1 MVNGGRDDT
10 GGPYPA
16 LTGRAEAESQQAIL
30 SMLPMLRDAAPVS
43 PVAHEAAA
51 LAAELGPLAAEAAIA
66 MLACRYR
73 GRIALVSSFGVESA
87 VLLHLVA
94 RADPA
99 LPVLFLDTGKLFA
112 ETLAFRD
119 RLVERLG
126 LRDVRSI
133 PPEPSALAARD
144 PFGGLWAF
152 NPDACCAL
160 RKVEPLAAALAP
172 FAVWINGRKRAHGD
186 TRAALPLAEATED
199 GRLKV
204 NPLAAWD
211 AEAVQAWRVAHDLP
225 AHPLA
230 AVGYTSVGCR
240 PCTSPVGA
248 GEAARAGRWRGT
260 EKTECGIHLPAAA
273 PDTDNRTG

>member
-1 MVNGGRDDT
+1 
-10 GGPYPA
+10 
-16 LTGRAEAESQQAIL
+16 
-30 SMLPMLRDAAPVS
+30 MLPQSTPLPQAATARDAQ
-43 PVAHEAAA
+43 A
-51 LAAELGPLAAEAAIA
+51 LAEELGALPAEAAVA
-66 MLACRYR
+66 LLARRYQ
-73 GRIALVSSFGVESA
+73 GRISLVSSFGTESA
-87 VLLHLVA
+87 VLLHMVA
-94 RADPA
+94 HADPA

-119 RLVERLG
+119 RLVAQLG

-133 PPEPSALAARD
+133 LPDPAALAARD

-172 FAVWINGRKRAHGD
+172 FAVWLNGRKRAHGS
-186 TRAALPLAEATED
+186 TRAALNLVEATED

-211 AEAVQAWRVAHDLP
+211 GEAVEAWRVAHDLP

-230 AVGYTSVGCR
+230 AQGYTSVGCR
-240 PCTSPVGA
+240 TCTSPVST
-248 GEAARAGRWRGT
+248 GEATRAGRWRGT
-260 EKTECGIHLPAAA
+260 GKTECGIHFPQAA
-273 PDTDNRTG
+273 PRTDTDNRTA